1 MDVFCNDDIDSNNS
15 RNITWCQYLRLVNWM
30 VFKCVNNDVLCSV
43 CVSEDEF
50 AS

>member
-15 RNITWCQYLRLVNWM
+15 CNITWCQYLRLVNWM
-30 VFKCVNNDVLCSV
+30 VFKCVNNVLCSV